1 MSQPRTLLAFDF
13 GELRIGVAVG
23 NTLTGAARP
32 LDTIASVP
40 VRDRF
45 ATIGRLIAQWEPDA
59 LVVGRPLQ
67 VDSEPIRMTALA
79 ERFARQLSGRFGL
92 PVHAVDERFS
102 SAQAEDEG
110 ARGAAIDA
118 QAAAIILRQYMDEDA
133 LRAAG
138 APAADPPP
146 ATRSP

>member
-45 ATIGRLIAQWEPDA
+45 AAIGRLIAQWEPDA
-59 LVVGRPLQ
+59 LVVGR
-67 VDSEPIRMTALA
+67 
-79 ERFARQLSGRFGL
+79 G
-92 PVHAVDERFS
+92 
-102 SAQAEDEG
+102 
-110 ARGAAIDA
+110 
-118 QAAAIILRQYMDEDA
+118 
-133 LRAAG
+133 
-138 APAADPPP
+138 
-146 ATRSP
+146 